1 MNAAIEFFFAEHV
14 ARFTQ
19 ALTQFEEQIPADEV
33 ATSDEIVEQLTAC
46 INTML
51 GHCNR
56 LQEQIKDDPQ
66 LLKQTQIR
74 FREAI
79 QPWFA
84 KSWCMHRAFTKPRGY
99 PGDYELLTAIYNR
112 QPKTLGIGGYLDR
125 YFLGTTLGQAVPAR
139 MRSAREFL
147 LREISRRE
155 GKVTILNVACGACRE
170 YTEGFEP
177 IADREIEL
185 TLVDNDPQALE
196 FVQTHVADKIPGNI
210 AVSYVRYNALRMTN
224 ARVNVERFNRND
236 IIYSVGLCDY
246 IPDEY
251 LIPML
256 KGWRE
261 SVAEGGVVYV
271 AFKDMELYDTA
282 EYQWLVDW
290 YFFQRTADECLQ
302 LFAKAGFDVDRID
315 VTRSETAVIVNYAAH
330 TASPSFIR
338 IDAAEEVIP
347 QRIIDAPVAAQPQLT
362 AKQ

>member
-1 MNAAIEFFFAEHV
+1 MNAVEVFFAEHV

-19 ALTQFEEQIPADEV
+19 ALARFDEQFPADAV
-33 ATSDEIVEQLTAC
+33 ATSDEVVQQLTDC
-46 INTML
+46 INEVL
-51 GHCNR
+51 SQCNK
-56 LQEQIKDDPQ
+56 LEAQLKDDAE
-66 LLKQTQIR
+66 LLKQTQVR

-79 QPWFA
+79 RPWFE
-84 KSWCMHRAFTKPRGY
+84 KSWCMQRAFTKPRGY

-112 QPKTLGIGGYLDR
+112 QPKSLGLGAYLDR

-147 LREISRRE
+147 LQEIGRRD

-170 YTEGFEP
+170 YTEGFESA
-177 IADREIEL
+177 ADREIEL
-185 TLVDNDPQALE
+185 TLVDNDPLALE
-196 FVQTHVADKIPGNI
+196 FVQTNVADQFPANI
-210 AVSYVRYNALRMTN
+210 AVNYIRYNALRMTN
-224 ARVNVERFNRND
+224 SRVNVERFNRND

-290 YFFQRTADECLQ
+290 YFFQRTAGECLQ
-302 LFAKAGFDVDRID
+302 LFAKAGFDIDRID
-315 VTRSETAVIVNYAAH
+315 VTRSETPVIVNYAAH
-330 TASPSFIR
+330 VGPPSFIR
-338 IDAAEEVIP
+338 IDSAEAVLQPRSADLPTTAES
-347 QRIIDAPVAAQPQLT
+347 PVASNR
-362 AKQ
+362 